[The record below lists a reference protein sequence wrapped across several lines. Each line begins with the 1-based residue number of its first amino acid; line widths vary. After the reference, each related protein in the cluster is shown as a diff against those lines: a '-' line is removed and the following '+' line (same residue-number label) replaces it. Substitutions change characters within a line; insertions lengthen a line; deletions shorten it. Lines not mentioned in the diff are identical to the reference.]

1 VSSDLNLVWADGLG
15 RREKRNFDFEFLKFV
30 FAERGKSRV
39 AKRSSSGT
47 PHNAL
52 TKGLLAFDDT
62 DAAT

>member
-1 VSSDLNLVWADGLG
+1 VSSDLNLVWADRLG
-15 RREKRNFDFEFLKFV
+15 RREKRNFDFEFLEFL
-30 FAERGKSRV
+30 FAERGKPRV
-39 AKRSSSGT
+39 AKCSAGGT